1 MTRART
7 MDGSTRSRNDSKT
20 GSNRAMPIRSDI
32 RAWLAAAFE
41 KMEHH
46 FGKLHWWPG
55 ETPFEVA
62 VGAILTQNTAWSNVE
77 KAISR
82 LKAAGLLHEERLY
95 DTPLPELAEA
105 IRPAGFYNL
114 KAKRLRAF
122 LEFLHERYGGRM
134 ETMFTE
140 ETEVLREGLLSV
152 TGIGP
157 ETADSILLYGDNR
170 PLFVVDTYTR
180 RILERHGLLGTSPA
194 YGEIQGMFMNNLP
207 REGTL
212 YNQYHALI
220 VTTGKHFCRTASHCD
235 GCPLQDL

>member
-1 MTRART
+1 MDSGTR
-7 MDGSTRSRNDSKT
+7 T
-20 GSNRAMPIRSDI
+20 GQDDTSGRIRGVPERQDT
-32 RAWLAAAFE
+32 RAWLTAAFE
-41 KMEHH
+41 KMDDH

-77 KAISR
+77 RAISR
-82 LKAAGLLHEERLY
+82 LKAAGLLREDRLY
-95 DTPLPELAEA
+95 HTSLPEIAEA

-134 ETMFTE
+134 ENMFAE
-140 ETEVLREGLLSV
+140 ETEALREDLLSV
-152 TGIGP
+152 KGIGP

-170 PLFVVDTYTR
+170 PLFVVDAYTR
-180 RILERHGLLGTSPA
+180 RILRRHGLLGLSPG
-194 YGEIQGMFMNNLP
+194 YGEIQGMFMDNLP
-207 REGTL
+207 RDGAL

-220 VTTGKHFCRTASHCD
+220 VTTAKQFCRPAARCD
-235 GCPLQDL
+235 GCPLRDL